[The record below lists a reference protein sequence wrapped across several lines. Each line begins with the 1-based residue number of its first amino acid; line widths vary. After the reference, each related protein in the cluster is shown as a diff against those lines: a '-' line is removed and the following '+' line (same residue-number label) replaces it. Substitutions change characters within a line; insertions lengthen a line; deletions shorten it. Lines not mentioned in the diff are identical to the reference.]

1 MNQFK
6 NILPL
11 INLIKEKG
19 RQYKCIDISN
29 VPIDNYSM
37 QNGLIQAISSMS
49 NLEELYMSE
58 CFEDH
63 RKDIQFE
70 QSIKLF
76 IEQLFRG
83 CKLLRMVD
91 ISRNYFSKENL
102 NCLFKMIKMHGNNS
116 IEALSIS

>member
-19 RQYKCIDISN
+19 RQYRCIDISN

-70 QSIKLF
+70 
-76 IEQLFRG
+76 
-83 CKLLRMVD
+83 
-91 ISRNYFSKENL
+91 
-102 NCLFKMIKMHGNNS
+102 
-116 IEALSIS
+116 